1 MARPG
6 VLCKL
11 QKGKLIDVQEGFVE
25 TFNWMVD
32 YINNLKGDD
41 KNIQLDN
48 PATTNPVIKFIGDD
62 SGGDGE
68 VTVEGT
74 DGSSATGNTIFITG
88 DENTNLKST
97 VKSVDGTIVVNIGV
111 YYK

>member
-1 MARPG
+1 MAKPG

-41 KNIQLDN
+41 TNIKLDN
-48 PATTNPVIKFIGDD
+48 PATTNPVIKLIS
-62 SGGDGE
+62 SGGGSGE

-74 DGSSATGNTIFITG
+74 DGSSATGTTIYVKG
-88 DENTNLKST
+88 DEYTNLKST
-97 VKSVDGTIVVNIGV
+97 VESDNGVVVVKIGV